1 MTYNVEIHVSRSI
14 DSCTHTNHLC
24 QSLFFIRSLMRS
36 ILCARSSLGPCA
48 EATRIWYPIAG
59 NAAEKIGIDY
69 YRYIAKSKDRD
80 ATNTTCN

>member
-1 MTYNVEIHVSRSI
+1 
-14 DSCTHTNHLC
+14 
-24 QSLFFIRSLMRS
+24 MRS

-69 YRYIAKSKDRD
+69 YRYIAKFKDKD
-80 ATNTTCN
+80 AINQLRIATSL

>member
-1 MTYNVEIHVSRSI
+1 
-14 DSCTHTNHLC
+14 
-24 QSLFFIRSLMRS
+24 MRS

-59 NAAEKIGIDY
+59 NAAEKTGIDY